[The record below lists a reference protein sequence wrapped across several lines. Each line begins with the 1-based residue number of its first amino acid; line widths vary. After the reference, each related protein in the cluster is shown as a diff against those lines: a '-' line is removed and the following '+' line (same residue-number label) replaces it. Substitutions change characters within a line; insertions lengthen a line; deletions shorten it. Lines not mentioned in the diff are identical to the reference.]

1 MKMRSAI
8 QHIDYDANCVKSRLV
23 IALEPLLL
31 FYRDTFF
38 RNVFENT
45 VTIKLSIS
53 RETFPQKREK
63 IFPSSRTKRTLLS
76 IIVPN
81 YKIIDS
87 KGTFPKR
94 QKIFQRCNK
103 LL

>member
-8 QHIDYDANCVKSRLV
+8 QHIDYDANCAKSRLV

-31 FYRDTFF
+31 FYRDTSF

-53 RETFPQKREK
+53 GETFPLERNEH
-63 IFPSSRTKRTLLS
+63 
-76 IIVPN
+76 
-81 YKIIDS
+81 
-87 KGTFPKR
+87 
-94 QKIFQRCNK
+94 C
-103 LL
+103 

>member
-8 QHIDYDANCVKSRLV
+8 QHIDYDANCAKSRLV

-53 RETFPQKREK
+53 GETFPQKRGK

-76 IIVPN
+76 IIFPN
-81 YKIIDS
+81 YKIIDPE
-87 KGTFPKR
+87 GTFPKR
-94 QKIFQRCNK
+94 EKIFQRCNK
-103 LL
+103 HL